1 MALSLSSYNRVSSGI
16 KTKLSQ
22 LFDSKSS
29 SCSSSFFVISFQRL
43 LHLLLKLV
51 LNDKWIIAFKTNH
64 LALIILNWMLIL
76 GNQANFW
83 ARAWPKMAVC
93 LQLFLYCDL
102 ALVSDLYFPKKAPKS
117 VKRTVRALLSLFYL
131 FWWTSSYFYQIQN
144 IQALHVLLDRFYLDS
159 TNAYSTNV
167 NMPQP
172 RQLICLWNKNGFPIE
187 IFSA

>member
-1 MALSLSSYNRVSSGI
+1 MRLITEYLRALKQNWVNFL
-16 KTKLSQ
+16 T
-22 LFDSKSS
+22 
-29 SCSSSFFVISFQRL
+29 
-43 LHLLLKLV
+43 LK
-51 LNDKWIIAFKTNH
+51 AP
-64 LALIILNWMLIL
+64 A
-76 GNQANFW
+76 AP
-83 ARAWPKMAVC
+83 RAWPKMAVC

-117 VKRTVRALLSLFYL
+117 VQRTVRALLSLFYL